1 LVDFTLKAFLGR
13 ISLVGCDHLDESKAA
28 RLLGVR
34 ITHDVALLDLAVLFE
49 ETCDLFLS
57 ERGVDA
63 SDEEVRARVAALVI
77 IVASSWGRAAAC
89 RVNRQSPY
97 MKAE

>member
-49 ETCDLFLS
+49 ETCDLFLG

-63 SDEEVRARVAALVI
+63 SDEEVRA
-77 IVASSWGRAAAC
+77 
-89 RVNRQSPY
+89 
-97 MKAE
+97 